1 MIFKIVGQQITS
13 STTPIIYQFDANNT
27 STVFDFIIDRHDHS
41 VDDLKNK
48 KYYISVYLENEEYQR
63 VTMDDTKH
71 LVLREIDDNTLD
83 LTWIIGPDISKAAGI
98 LRYQITFYEPFDE
111 WYWHSSVG
119 RIEIR
124 KSIPTQ
130 EVVKRWYPDILT
142 KLEAKTDELDQL
154 YHNMEQEQID
164 KNSVFVLDGGGV
176 EGHGNSG
183 TSGS

>member
-83 LTWIIGPDISKAAGI
+83 LTWIIGPDISKVPGI
-98 LRYQITFYEPFDE
+98 LRYQITFYDPFDE
-111 WYWHSSVG
+111 WY
-119 RIEIR
+119 
-124 KSIPTQ
+124 
-130 EVVKRWYPDILT
+130 
-142 KLEAKTDELDQL
+142 
-154 YHNMEQEQID
+154 
-164 KNSVFVLDGGGV
+164 
-176 EGHGNSG
+176 
-183 TSGS
+183 